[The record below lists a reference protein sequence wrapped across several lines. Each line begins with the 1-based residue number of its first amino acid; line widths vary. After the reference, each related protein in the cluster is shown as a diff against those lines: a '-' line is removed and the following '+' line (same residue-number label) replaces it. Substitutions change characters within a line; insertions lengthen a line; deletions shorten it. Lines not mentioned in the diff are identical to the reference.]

1 MEIDL
6 LLTNDREAEVVEVKT
21 TLRVEDV
28 REFLVD
34 LTEFTFFFPR
44 YAGVGVKIYGAVAG
58 LRVEEASRR
67 RSGQVRL
74 QAGLVR
80 LGSRERRVGR
90 RVRC

>member
-44 YAGVGVKIYGAVAG
+44 YAGAGVKIYGAVAG

-67 RSGQVRL
+67 SGQVLL

-80 LGSRERRVGR
+80 LGSRERRVSR
-90 RVRC
+90 RVC